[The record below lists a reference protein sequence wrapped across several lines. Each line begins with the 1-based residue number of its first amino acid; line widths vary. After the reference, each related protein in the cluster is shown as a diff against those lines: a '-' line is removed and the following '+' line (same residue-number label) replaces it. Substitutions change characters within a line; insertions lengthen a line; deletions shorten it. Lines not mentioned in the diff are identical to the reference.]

1 VAEAERLCVERQ
13 AADPR
18 SMLRFVRR
26 LAALRRRTPALQT
39 GTQRCVE
46 AGADVLAW
54 LREGESDRLLAAVN
68 FATEPAPLRLGLDLD
83 LAPKATLVVSTDPDR
98 SEDSV
103 DQDRFTLGPSEG
115 VLLRL

>member
-1 VAEAERLCVERQ
+1 VRT
-13 AADPR
+13 
-18 SMLRFVRR
+18 FVRR

-68 FATEPAPLRLGLDLD
+68 FATEPVPLRLALD
-83 LAPKATLVVSTDPDR
+83 LAPNATLVVSTDSDR
-98 SEDSV
+98 TEDSV
-103 DQDRFTLGPSEG
+103 DHHRFTLGPSEG

>member
-1 VAEAERLCVERQ
+1 
-13 AADPR
+13 
-18 SMLRFVRR
+18 MLTFVRR

-68 FATEPAPLRLGLDLD
+68 FATAPAPLRLSLDL
-83 LAPKATLVVSTDPDR
+83 PRTATLVVSTDPDR
-98 SEDSV
+98 TEDSV
-103 DQDRFTLGPSEG
+103 DHHRFTLGPSEG

>member
-1 VAEAERLCVERQ
+1 
-13 AADPR
+13 
-18 SMLRFVRR
+18 M
-26 LAALRRRTPALQT
+26 RRRTPTLQT

-68 FATEPAPLRLGLDLD
+68 FATEPVPLRLALD
-83 LAPKATLVVSTDPDR
+83 LAPNATLVVSTDSDR
-98 SEDSV
+98 TEDSV
-103 DQDRFTLGPSEG
+103 DHHRFTLGPSEG